1 VRVFD
6 YDWTFPD
13 DPESA
18 PQPPPQEDVMIFALT
33 FLTAGLLAA
42 PVPLTDADRTA
53 LVTELQAS
61 QQAVVDTIKGL
72 TPEQM
77 AFKPGPDRWSV
88 AECVEH
94 ITNTE
99 PFLFGF
105 IQGKVLKTP
114 PASEAD
120 RAKTAGKDAGIME
133 TVTNRT
139 KKFQAPAEIRPTGK
153 ITGRDDLLKA
163 FGDARAK
170 TLDWTKTTKDDLR
183 AHVMA
188 GPGGELDGFQWMMY
202 LSGHTRRH
210 LAQIKEVMSSPNF
223 PK

>member
-1 VRVFD
+1 
-6 YDWTFPD
+6 
-13 DPESA
+13 
-18 PQPPPQEDVMIFALT
+18 MIVALT

-42 PVPLTDADRTA
+42 APLPLTDADRTA

-61 QQAVVDTIKGL
+61 QQAVVDTVKGL
-72 TPEQM
+72 SPEQM

-88 AECVEH
+88 AECLEH
-94 ITNTE
+94 ITATE

-105 IQGKVLKTP
+105 IEGKVLKTP

-120 RAKTAGKDAGIME
+120 KAKTAGKDKGIIE

-153 ITGRDDLLKA
+153 WTGREELLKA

-170 TLDWTKTTKDDLR
+170 TIDWTKATKEDLR

-210 LAQIKEVMSSPNF
+210 LAQIKEVMASPNF

>member
-1 VRVFD
+1 
-6 YDWTFPD
+6 
-13 DPESA
+13 
-18 PQPPPQEDVMIFALT
+18 MIVALT

-42 PVPLTDADRTA
+42 PLTDADRTA

-61 QQAVVDTIKGL
+61 QQAVVDTVKGL

-94 ITNTE
+94 ITATE
-99 PFLFGF
+99 PMLFGM
-105 IQGKVLKTP
+105 IEGKVLKTP

-120 RAKTAGKDAGIME
+120 RAKVTGKDKGVM
-133 TVTNRT
+133 TMVTDRS

-153 ITGRDDLLKA
+153 WTGREELLKA
-163 FGDARAK
+163 FGEARAK
-170 TLDWTKTTKDDLR
+170 TIEWTKTTKEDLR

-188 GPGGELDGFQWMMY
+188 GPGGELDGYQWMMY

-210 LAQIKEVMSSPNF
+210 LAQIKEVMASPNF